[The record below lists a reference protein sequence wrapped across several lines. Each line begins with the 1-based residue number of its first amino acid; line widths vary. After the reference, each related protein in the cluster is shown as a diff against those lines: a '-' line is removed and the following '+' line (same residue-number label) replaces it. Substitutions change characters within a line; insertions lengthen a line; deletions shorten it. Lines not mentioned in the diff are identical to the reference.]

1 MTGRGGSLAKPSL
14 TALPMRL
21 ALLVLLT
28 AALVPSAA
36 LRAQQVAIPRVDRMP
51 AIPADYRLRDWDR
64 VAAGADSLMFDRTR
78 TGQYLP
84 LVAVYGG
91 TVNYPAHGSFGIET
105 YVGQGNEIPG
115 EAITA
120 LPALVG
126 GTWAGAD
133 KRTQFGTNWAL
144 FAEQFFNRRPAENVY
159 LNGPQT
165 RSGQDWW
172 YDTMPNVFF
181 YQLRAQY
188 PGTGQ
193 FDAQF
198 RLVAEQWLRAVN
210 ALGASAAP
218 WRLPAVEYRGF
229 ALSTMTPRLDGVPE
243 PEAAGAIAWILYSAY
258 RETGDERYR
267 IGAEQALGALD
278 RQRQNPSYELQ
289 LPYGTLAAA
298 RMNAELGTNYDVGKM
313 MNWSF
318 ERGPLRGWGTISGI
332 TRGGVSLDGLVG
344 EVDGDGYAFAFNGF
358 QQAAALVPVVRYDD
372 RFARAVGRWMVN
384 LASASRRFYST
395 ELPAENQDGEAWA
408 FPNDPRGLLAY
419 EALRGRLQGAA
430 PYATGDAL
438 GFGRPTNLSLYTSAS
453 AGYLAAIVDSTEVRG
468 VLRLDLRRTDVYRTP
483 SYPSFLVYN
492 PHAAAQTVTVPLPF
506 GLYDVYD
513 AAANAFLARGV
524 SGRPAVTIPP
534 DAARVLVFPTSG
546 GAETSVD
553 GRRSVNGIVIDY
565 DDGTRGNRPPRVRA
579 LVADDS
585 TLARGQLATLH
596 CTPDDAETAEPTVV
610 WSASRGQITAS
621 GRTATWSAPD
631 VGDADVTCTA
641 SDGSRTG
648 AATLRLRVLQNQAP
662 TGASVTATPQSVDV
676 SGTTMLTCAAS
687 DPEGEAL
694 VYTWTV
700 TAGSVSGPGATT
712 TFTAP
717 DTQQAV
723 TATCTATDPSGA
735 TARATRLVV
744 VGRLVLDLRLDG
756 DAVDQ
761 TPFDHDG
768 AVSGALP
775 APGRDGRPGRALLFD
790 GVDDAVAVP
799 STPALSPTDR
809 ISVSVWLNLSA
820 LPEREVFVVSHGS
833 WQNRWKLSLTPQGRP
848 RWTVNTS
855 ARIVDLDAPAPV
867 AAGSFTHLVGTYDGA
882 RMRLY
887 LNGARVADIAQDGP
901 IRTTDLPLLVGQMLP
916 GQAEYNFPG
925 VVDDVRVYN
934 VALTAADVQEI
945 YGATTSGE
953 NGPDAPAALGLG
965 QPFPNP
971 SRGRVT
977 VPLSLGREGTVRVRV
992 VDALGRTVA
1001 TLLDG
1006 PLPAGAH
1013 TLTWDGAGLAAGV
1026 YVVRLDGG
1034 SSGGSD
1040 DDRGVSV
1047 RRVLVVR

>member
-1 MTGRGGSLAKPSL
+1 
-14 TALPMRL
+14 MRL

-28 AALVPSAA
+28 AALAPSAA

-51 AIPADYRLRDWDR
+51 ALPADYRLRDWDR
-64 VAAGADSLMFDRTR
+64 VAAGADSLMFDRARVGT
-78 TGQYLP
+78 YLP
-84 LVAVYGG
+84 LVATYGG

-133 KRTQFGTNWAL
+133 KRTQFGANWAL

-159 LNGPQT
+159 LNAPQA

-198 RLVAEQWLRAVN
+198 RLVAEQWLRAVT

-298 RMNAELGTNYDVGKM
+298 RMNAELGTNYDVAKM

-318 ERGPLRGWGTISGI
+318 ERGPLRGWGTVSGI

-344 EVDGDGYAFAFNGF
+344 EVDGDGYAFALNGF

-395 ELPAENQDGEAWA
+395 SLPAANQDGEAWA
-408 FPNDPRGLLAY
+408 YPNDPRGLVAY
-419 EALRGRLQGAA
+419 ESLRGSFQGAT
-430 PYATGDAL
+430 PLATGDAVR
-438 GFGRPTNLSLYTSAS
+438 GGWAPTNLALYSSAS
-453 AGYLAAIVDSTEVRG
+453 VGYLAAVVDSTEVRG
-468 VLRLDLRRTDVYRTP
+468 VLRLDLRKTDVYRTP
-483 SYPSFLVYN
+483 SFQSFLVYN
-492 PHAAAQTVTVPLPF
+492 PHPAPQTVTVPLSF

-513 AAANAFLARGV
+513 AAANAYIARGV
-524 SGRPAVTIPP
+524 SGRPAVTIPS

-546 GAETSVD
+546 GTETSVD

-596 CTPDDAETAEPTVV
+596 CTPDDAETAEPTVA
-610 WSASRGQITAS
+610 WSASRGTLTPS

-648 AATLRLRVLQNQAP
+648 ASALRLRVLQNQAP

-676 SGTTMLTCAAS
+676 SGTATLACTAT

-694 VYTWTV
+694 VYTWSV
-700 TAGSVSGPGATT
+700 TAGSVGEPGATT

-717 DTQQAV
+717 ASPQAV

-735 TARATRLVV
+735 TVRATRLVV

-756 DAVDQ
+756 DAADQ
-761 TPFDHDG
+761 TPFDNDG
-768 AVSGALP
+768 TVAGALS
-775 APGRDGRPGRALLFD
+775 APGRDGRPARALVFD

-809 ISVSVWLNLSA
+809 VSVSVWLNPSA
-820 LPEREVFVVSHGS
+820 LPAREMFVVSHGS
-833 WQNRWKLSLTPQGRP
+833 WQNRWKLSLTPATAGGGGGRP
-848 RWTVNTS
+848 RWTVNTA
-855 ARIVDLDAPAPV
+855 ARIVDVDAPAPV

-887 LNGARVADIAQDGP
+887 VDGARVADVAQDGP

-916 GQAEYNFPG
+916 GQTEYNFPG
-925 VVDDVRVYN
+925 VLDDVRVYN
-934 VALTAADVQEI
+934 VALTLAEVLDL
-945 YGATTSGE
+945 YGATTAGE
-953 NGPDAPAALGLG
+953 TGPDTPVSLGLG

-977 VPLSLGREGTVRVRV
+977 VPLSLGREGDVRVRV
-992 VDALGRTVA
+992 LDALGRTVA
-1001 TLLDG
+1001 VLLNG

-1013 TLTWDGAGLAAGV
+1013 TLTWDGGAGLASGV

-1034 SSGGSD
+1034 EGEG
-1040 DDRGVSV
+1040 DDRGVTV